1 MLPPTVPSEILA
13 AHGLSATA
21 SAPLGQGRIN
31 GTFRV
36 GDRVLQV
43 INPRV
48 FPEPERVMDNLGAA
62 GFYASAWGALPYTL
76 SREPL
81 DRYTLFE
88 VVSATGPTE
97 APPSRPGA

>member
-1 MLPPTVPSEILA
+1 MPRWWFRPRSMR
-13 AHGLSATA
+13 
-21 SAPLGQGRIN
+21 PLVRYEYSS
-31 GTFRV
+31 R
-36 GDRVLQV
+36 
-43 INPRV
+43 
-48 FPEPERVMDNLGAA
+48 FPLRVMDNLGAA